1 MLYKLIQLS
10 IIEIYKLCFASNRMP
25 INAGYEYLNAE
36 KVYLAAQTP
45 EQRITALEDM
55 IRTAPKHKGSEN
67 LLAGLKLRLKKFKE
81 KQEKVKK
88 TGKGKAGLKKEGFQ
102 VVLVG
107 MPNSGKSALLNVL
120 TNARS
125 ASGVHPFTTYRPVV
139 GTMDYDGVKAQIVD
153 LPSVGSAVFDI
164 GLVNTADCVV
174 EVITDVAELEKL
186 ESLFTRAV
194 GKRIIVYSK
203 VDLLSTEERRKL
215 EARCSSRKIKVLF
228 FSAVSLEGLLG
239 LKQHIFAAM
248 DSIRIYT
255 KEPGKQPNRLPV
267 VLPHHSTVRDV
278 AESIRKG
285 FAATVSESRVTGPSA
300 AFVGQKVGLKHVLKD
315 RDVVEFKTR

>member
-1 MLYKLIQLS
+1 
-10 IIEIYKLCFASNRMP
+10 MP

-36 KVYLAAQTP
+36 KTYLAAQTP

-120 TNARS
+120 TNAKS
-125 ASGVHPFTTYRPVV
+125 FVNEHPFTTYAPVV

-153 LPSVGSAVFDI
+153 IPSIGSASFDI
-164 GLVNTADCVV
+164 GLVNTADCILEVV
-174 EVITDVAELEKL
+174 DKFEDISKI
-186 ESLFTRAV
+186 ESMFSRV
-194 GKRIIVYSK
+194 YGKKIIVYTK
-203 VDLLSTEERRKL
+203 VDLLDSGERRKL
-215 EARCSSRKIKVLF
+215 EEKCKSKRISVVFCSFKG
-228 FSAVSLEGLLG
+228 EGIEEV
-239 LKQHIFAAM
+239 KKRIFLAM
-248 DSIRIYT
+248 GSIRIYT
-255 KEPGKQPNRLPV
+255 KEPGKQPSRVPV
-267 VLPHHSTVRDV
+267 VLAIGSSVFDV

-285 FAATVSESRVTGPSA
+285 FAGTVSEARVTGPSA
-300 AFVGQKVGLKHVLKD
+300 AFVNQRVGMKHILKD
-315 RDVVEFKTR
+315 KDVVEFKTR